1 MNLDGITLHCIT
13 NELADILKGGQISK
27 IYQLDGRALYF
38 RVFNEKGI
46 HHLIITL
53 DDSPRVYIS
62 QHMPPTPDVPTGLC
76 MFLRKYYENG
86 RIASI
91 HQLHLD
97 RIIEIAIDILDIS
110 GRVVSRKIHIELM
123 GKYSNVIFTENG
135 MIIEAL
141 IKTGK
146 DTKALRTIAPKEPYD
161 FPPNFMRMNPFEFTV
176 DELTAMMQSG
186 GDEPLG
192 KWMLKRFNGMS
203 TIVLNELSLRT
214 GLDKE
219 QLVLSLTSQA
229 IISWCRAVEAFG
241 KELQHASG
249 AYVYTVQKKEIIFPL
264 ELSSMAQYPRR
275 HFNLIEEY
283 LSEYQSTHRSL
294 NGGQEELQKKVSK
307 LIEKQKRKI
316 KRVAGELQE
325 TKKMDTYKLYGDL
338 LMIYAYE
345 KHDHEKSVTVKNLL
359 SPQQESLLIPL
370 NPAYSMTN
378 NANRYYKRYAKMRNR
393 KQKSAELHEVNQN
406 HLNYLYSLEY
416 ALDNASTKAELTDIK
431 AEMHQMGL
439 IKTSARDKMKKEF
452 SQQILTVSADGLEIW
467 IGRNNRQNDFLTLKK
482 AHPYDLW
489 FHVKNQP
496 GSHVI
501 LSCHRVSPT
510 DRQITIAAQLAAY
523 YSKARNSSKVEVDCT
538 LVRNVKKP
546 AHAVPGFVIF
556 DKQTTYIA
564 EPKNWVQE

>member
-1 MNLDGITLHCIT
+1 
-13 NELADILKGGQISK
+13 
-27 IYQLDGRALYF
+27 
-38 RVFNEKGI
+38 
-46 HHLIITL
+46 
-53 DDSPRVYIS
+53 
-62 QHMPPTPDVPTGLC
+62 
-76 MFLRKYYENG
+76 
-86 RIASI
+86 
-91 HQLHLD
+91 
-97 RIIEIAIDILDIS
+97 
-110 GRVVSRKIHIELM
+110 
-123 GKYSNVIFTENG
+123 
-135 MIIEAL
+135 
-141 IKTGK
+141 
-146 DTKALRTIAPKEPYD
+146 
-161 FPPNFMRMNPFEFTV
+161 
-176 DELTAMMQSG
+176 
-186 GDEPLG
+186 
-192 KWMLKRFNGMS
+192 
-203 TIVLNELSLRT
+203 
-214 GLDKE
+214 
-219 QLVLSLTSQA
+219 
-229 IISWCRAVEAFG
+229 
-241 KELQHASG
+241 
-249 AYVYTVQKKEIIFPL
+249 
-264 ELSSMAQYPRR
+264 
-275 HFNLIEEY
+275 
-283 LSEYQSTHRSL
+283 
-294 NGGQEELQKKVSK
+294 
-307 LIEKQKRKI
+307 
-316 KRVAGELQE
+316 
-325 TKKMDTYKLYGDL
+325 
-338 LMIYAYE
+338 MIYAYE